1 MSDSVVRLAL
11 IGSAGDIALKCELLL
26 RLRDTVI
33 TVRGDSIEAALRE
46 GSEFDAAVVSCFAD
60 ARYVAECG
68 KHVFIDAPFADS
80 FQDAE
85 KLIAICQMSDVIL
98 AVGGLTRNAPAC
110 QTIIDRMSR
119 GKLGDPG
126 LLRVHRWC
134 TSTER
139 SVSSIV
145 FGDIDLAIH
154 LFQAAPTEIY
164 AIGRKDHSYIQIHL
178 GFPNGGM
185 ALLDFA
191 QRMPTGQV
199 YNSLSLIGSKGAAYA
214 DDHHNAH
221 LLFTGGNPA
230 ALISDAGTGGL
241 VELQEFVNCIAHGVS
256 PTVDGQTILT
266 VHRVADAIR
275 HSIESK
281 QVLYQR
287 GGVYETA

>member
-11 IGSAGDIALKCELLL
+11 IGSADDIGLKCELLQ
-26 RLRDTVI
+26 RLRAARLTV
-33 TVRGDSIEAALRE
+33 TTDSMQEALRDLA
-46 GSEFDAAVVSCFAD
+46 EFDAAVVSGFEN
-60 ARYVAECG
+60 ARCVAEHG

-80 FQDAE
+80 FQEAE
-85 KLIAICQMSDVIL
+85 TLIETCQRAKVIL
-98 AVGGLTRNAPAC
+98 AVGGLIRHAPAC
-110 QTIIDRMSR
+110 QTIIDRLSR

-126 LLRVHRWC
+126 LLRVHRWR
-134 TSTER
+134 TDNKRT
-139 SVSSIV
+139 VSSTI

-154 LFQAAPTEIY
+154 LFQATPKEIY
-164 AIGRKDHSYIQIHL
+164 AIGRIDHSYIQIHL

-214 DDHHNAH
+214 DDHQNTH

-241 VELQEFVNCIAHGVS
+241 VELREFVNCIAHGVS
-256 PTVDGQTILT
+256 PTIDGQTILT
-266 VHRVADAIR
+266 VHRVTDAIR

-281 QVLYQR
+281 QVLHQR
-287 GGVYETA
+287 GGVYEPA